1 MSRKISKCDCQ
12 SRISESRGV
21 GRYSGCRESM
31 FVLEVSAHR
40 ATVVTRYRK
49 IDRNLT
55 DASKCGGSS
64 GGCQGGGGGGGAFP
78 GWWG

>member
-1 MSRKISKCDCQ
+1 M
-12 SRISESRGV
+12 GV
-21 GRYSGCRESM
+21 RESM

-55 DASKCGGSS
+55 DASKCGVSSGECQCSSS
-64 GGCQGGGGGGGAFP
+64 GGGG
-78 GWWG
+78 W